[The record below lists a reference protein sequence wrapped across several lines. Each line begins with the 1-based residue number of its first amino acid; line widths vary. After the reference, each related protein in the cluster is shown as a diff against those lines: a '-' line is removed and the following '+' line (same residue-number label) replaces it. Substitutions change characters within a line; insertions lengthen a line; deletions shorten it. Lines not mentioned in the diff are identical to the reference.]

1 LQQGGKKKYM
11 PHHAG
16 RLLGTAVHSARD
28 DDNICEPQTGDQ
40 RLNKDQAFGGK
51 CSKTDTLQ
59 QQATA
64 VPK

>member
-1 LQQGGKKKYM
+1 M

-16 RLLGTAVHSARD
+16 RLLGTAVHSVRD
-28 DDNICEPQTGDQ
+28 DDNICEPQTGTR
-40 RLNKDQAFGGK
+40 RLNNDQAFVGK
-51 CSKTDTLQ
+51 CSKAVTLQ

>member
-1 LQQGGKKKYM
+1 M

-16 RLLGTAVHSARD
+16 RLLVAAVHRVRD
-28 DDNICEPQTGDQ
+28 DDNICEPQTGTQ
-40 RLNKDQAFGGK
+40 RLNKGQAFVGK
-51 CSKTDTLQ
+51 CSKTDTLP